1 MKKIIS
7 VLLALCIIFVSTPF
21 ALAYYTEPTVT
32 CDDPVIYIGGD
43 SDRIYYNNDTQS
55 FRIDDIFG
63 LAEGAED
70 NKVTEAAFNI
80 LKPFILEGIA
90 FGKWDNYY
98 AAVEKEIGEMFEP
111 IMLDKNG
118 NVPEDSDS
126 GIGKEATAAN
136 QWAMT
141 HNLADRNGKYSEKA
155 YKFNY
160 DWRLDPIELAD
171 NLHEYIEAVKTATGH
186 SKVSIDCKCL
196 GTNVVLAYI
205 QKYGTDSL
213 KGVGIDVA
221 TSNGA
226 DFLSGI
232 LSGDFGIDGNSVVR
246 LISDIEVFEDD
257 FSVSPIVT
265 STIELLANTGVLDT
279 LSAVA
284 CKTIY
289 DKIEYGIISALATS
303 TFLTMP
309 CYWALVSTEDFDD
322 ALVYVFGEEGSK
334 KREEY
339 AGLIDKIT
347 VYNETIKKNVD
358 DILLSLK
365 EPASDG
371 KTVNLC
377 IISKYGTQMVP
388 MLKDGSILGD
398 QYVSA
403 KNSSFGATT
412 STVYDT
418 LSDEYIAQREAA
430 GFGKYISPD
439 KQIDAS
445 TCLFPDYT
453 WFIKGCSHGFY
464 STQERDLILSVI
476 DADRQLEIGDFEW
489 TQFIVFDYENQTFEP
504 MTEDNCHNEN
514 WEADKDIEKPQS
526 KSQRLRSLILSLIK
540 WLKSIFV
547 ALTKSFETGAK

>member
-21 ALAYYTEPTVT
+21 ALAYNTEPTVT

-43 SDRIYYNNDTQS
+43 SDRIYYNDDTQS

-111 IMLDKNG
+111 IMLDENG

-205 QKYGTDSL
+205 QKYGTGSL

-284 CKTIY
+284 RKTIY

>member
-126 GIGKEATAAN
+126 GIGKEATAVN

-205 QKYGTDSL
+205 QKYGADSL

-284 CKTIY
+284 RKTIY